1 MSNLLRSKLND
12 NKQCPH
18 CLIELSSSEFNTY
31 VHQAILLKG
40 LKKQVDKALNTV
52 VTTYNSVQFGAKINE
67 DYINYKVG
75 GNKNEKMRRIDMA
88 RMKKKYVYILGKKD
102 EILNTFDNAVV
113 FDGNMKGKQ
122 VENNKQKG
130 SGYLVLFLSTFNDQ
144 NPDHDFMWTNN
155 QIDDLKHSKKIY
167 ALCKIHTMVQKD
179 TMLVLG

>member
-1 MSNLLRSKLND
+1 MSNVLRSKFND

-31 VHQAILLKG
+31 VHQEINLKG

-88 RMKKKYVYILGKKD
+88 RMRKKYLYILGKKD
-102 EILNTFDNAVV
+102 EILNTFDNSVV
-113 FDGNMKGKQ
+113 FDGNMKGKE
-122 VENNKQKG
+122 VENKKQKG
-130 SGYLVLFLSTFNDQ
+130 LGYLVLFFSTFNYQ
-144 NPDHDFMWTNN
+144 KTDHDFMWTNN
-155 QIDDLKHSKKIY
+155 QIDDLKHSKNIY
-167 ALCKIHTMVQKD
+167 MHCAKFTLWSKRILC
-179 TMLVLG
+179 